1 MEKHQPVVEQLKTL
15 LDGNEKMARD
25 LEASIRTAA
34 KFAKD
39 GDPQG
44 KKPPLDDALYH
55 AIDREF
61 KGNGWPTNIEDYF
74 DYLDQYVKLIPNEF
88 KGTHYAW
95 TSDGTKNGYNQ
106 KVYDLLCQFYYLVNQ
121 SNKKGKTMQSYPEFS
136 DWLVSFATAWGT
148 FLDTEE
154 SLNEKTLHSFKN
166 DTNSE
171 GESMY
176 NYPLYKD
183 NEKSW
188 KTFNQFFYREFNHAD
203 KKTGRSPIRPIAEP
217 ENNKTIVSPADCTFK
232 AYYPINDKGEVMAEE
247 GTRLKHTHSIGT
259 VDELLS
265 FSEFSKDFYGGTF
278 IHYFL
283 NPFDYHRFHTPIH
296 GKIVQIM
303 AAVGKVYLNV
313 EMTADGQ
320 FDAPDGA
327 EDGYEFNQSR
337 GIVIVDSGSE
347 VGKIAIIPIG
357 MAQVSGVD
365 MYTELQGKQV
375 VKGQE
380 FGKFKFGGSDII
392 MLLEKAPEDLY
403 MFEKDPSHN
412 AIHFQYGQTSIY
424 WDK

>member
-1 MEKHQPVVEQLKTL
+1 MEKHQPVVEQLRTL
-15 LDGNEKMARD
+15 LDGNEKMAKD
-25 LEASIRTAA
+25 LETSLRTAA

-39 GDPQG
+39 GDPIG
-44 KKPPLDDALYH
+44 KKPPLDDALYY

-61 KGNGWPTNIEDYF
+61 NGKGWPRNIEDYF
-74 DYLDQYVKLIPNEF
+74 DYLDQYVKLVPNEF

-183 NEKSW
+183 NERSW

-203 KKTGRSPIRPIAEP
+203 QKTGRSPIRPIAEP

-232 AYYPINDKGEVMAEE
+232 AYYHINDKGEVMVEE

-303 AAVGKVYLNV
+303 AAVGKVFLNV

-327 EDGYEFNQSR
+327 EDSYEFNQSR
-337 GIVIVDSGSE
+337 GIVIVDGGEE

-365 MYTELQGKQV
+365 MYTNLQGKEA

-392 MLLEKAPEDLY
+392 MLLEKPPKDLY
-403 MFEKDPSHN
+403 MFQKDPSHN
-412 AIHFQYGQTSIY
+412 PIHFQYGQTSIY
-424 WDK
+424 IDR